1 VSLAAM
7 EWSLKGPHENAASAE
22 TASGIALVEAFD
34 QIRSGHAAL
43 IAAGGSDALSATSQ
57 RAHRASGAT
66 APLGEGAAVLVL
78 ESEVSAAERGVAPL
92 GKLLGCGLAVTPHAA
107 AMAALAQAGI
117 APDGLTAIYANAAAR
132 NAAAALSA
140 RVTVHAPEN
149 LCGDVQG
156 ATSVLHTAF
165 ALIAKH
171 EGPVLILTA
180 DVNTCVACVAV
191 RL

>member
-1 VSLAAM
+1 
-7 EWSLKGPHENAASAE
+7 
-22 TASGIALVEAFD
+22 
-34 QIRSGHAAL
+34 
-43 IAAGGSDALSATSQ
+43 
-57 RAHRASGAT
+57 
-66 APLGEGAAVLVL
+66 
-78 ESEVSAAERGVAPL
+78 
-92 GKLLGCGLAVTPHAA
+92 
-107 AMAALAQAGI
+107 MAALAQAGI

-132 NAAAALSA
+132 SAAAALSA
-140 RVTVHAPEN
+140 RATVHAPES